1 MLLAIPL
8 FILAAKLM
16 NTAGISMRIFRFAD
30 TLVGFLP
37 GGLAHAN
44 ILGSLI
50 FSGMS
55 GTAVVDAAGL
65 GQIEIDAMTKSGYS
79 KKFSS
84 ACTAASSIIGPIF
97 PPSIPMVVFSFVSG
111 VSVGRLFLGG
121 VVPGLLM
128 TAALMVWV
136 AFQAKKHGYPK
147 QPFPTW
153 AVARESFAAAVV
165 PLLAPV
171 ILLGGI
177 WGGFFTP
184 TEAAAVAA
192 LYALTVGVFVLREL
206 NLRDIARVFVET
218 ARETA
223 IIGFLVAASAFYGWV
238 LMRTGLTLK
247 LAEGL
252 IALSTNPWV
261 ILIVINFFLLV
272 VGCFLDSTVAILIL
286 GPLFMPVIGA
296 VGIDPVHF
304 GVVMVL
310 NLMVGLLTPPFG
322 IILLRDG
329 ADHGPEL
336 RGDRQGDPADPRP
349 APGRAGAHH
358 LLPAPG
364 HLAAEAHHV
373 SGGVHAAQRPVEC
386 RKDRGHPPQL
396 AARGCGRSALPDR
409 DRQLPRGDVEMLP
422 ATTRPSS
429 PGTWTSTAS
438 ARGST
443 TTACRIS
450 SPTRAST
457 SWPRPS
463 AASAP

>member
-1 MLLAIPL
+1 LILMLTLGLVVFLMMGLPVAMALGLSAVGATLLSGAPFQFTILSQKMQFALQNYVLLAIPL

-37 GGLAHAN
+37 GGLGHAN

-55 GTAVVDAAGL
+55 GAAVVDAAGL
-65 GQIEIDAMTKSGYS
+65 GQIEHEAMTKSGYPS
-79 KKFSS
+79 KFAV
-84 ACTAASSIIGPIF
+84 ACTASSSIIGPIF

-136 AFQAKKHGYPK
+136 AIQAKKHNYPR
-147 QPFPTW
+147 QPFPTM
-153 AVARESFAAAVV
+153 ATATKSFADAVV
-165 PLLAPV
+165 PLMAPI

-177 WGGFFTP
+177 WLGIFTP
-184 TEAAAVAA
+184 TEAAGVAS
-192 LYALTVGVFVLREL
+192 LYALVVGLFVLREL
-206 NLRDIARVFVET
+206 NFKDLVRAFTET

-247 LAEGL
+247 LAEWL
-252 IALSTNPWV
+252 VAISKDPWV
-261 ILIVINFFLLV
+261 ILILINLFLVV

-286 GPLFMPVIGA
+286 GPVFMPVIAA

-310 NLMVGLLTPPFG
+310 NLMIGLMTPPFG
-322 IILLRDG
+322 MILFVM
-329 ADHGPEL
+329 
-336 RGDRQGDPADPRP
+336 QQ
-349 APGRAGAHH
+349 
-358 LLPAPG
+358 
-364 HLAAEAHHV
+364 V
-373 SGGVHAAQRPVEC
+373 SGLSFEEVVKAC
-386 RKDRGHPPQL
+386 MPPLVPL
-396 AARGCGRSALPDR
+396 AVVLVLITFFPSIVVWLPN
-409 DRQLPRGDVEMLP
+409 LVM
-422 ATTRPSS
+422 
-429 PGTWTSTAS
+429 
-438 ARGST
+438 
-443 TTACRIS
+443 
-450 SPTRAST
+450 
-457 SWPRPS
+457 
-463 AASAP
+463 